1 MQEKPQHLYL
11 TSSFRGDGVAEM
23 VMNSIEKLL
32 QKPATKIKLLYMI
45 LPEKLKPKLRATNSK
60 FGRGNR

>member
-23 VMNSIEKLL
+23 VMNSI